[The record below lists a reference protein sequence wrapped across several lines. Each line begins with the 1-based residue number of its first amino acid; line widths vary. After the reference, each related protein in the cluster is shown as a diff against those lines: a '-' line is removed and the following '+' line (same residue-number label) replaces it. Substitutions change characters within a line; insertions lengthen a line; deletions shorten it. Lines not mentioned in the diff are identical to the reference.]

1 MDKKKKR
8 VVRQKAKG
16 PIDPTVGENVRKL
29 RIEKGMTQ
37 AQLAGSDF
45 SKGFISLLETGR
57 TRASLRAAEILA
69 KRLGITA
76 PKLLT
81 LKEFPRLEG
90 LPDIAARITAIA
102 NASHDAGT
110 IIQLRHLAEEVT
122 ELTKRR
128 MISAD
133 ARFTVGSQKPW
144 ACLKSSL
151 RRPHRSKKRELQR
164 NGAGPTSP
172 APRARSIIYSRAF

>member
-81 LKEFPRLEG
+81 LKELPRLEG

-133 ARFTVGSQKPW
+133 AVHRRVSEAMGMLEELAQATAPKQKV
-144 ACLKSSL
+144 
-151 RRPHRSKKRELQR
+151 
-164 NGAGPTSP
+164 
-172 APRARSIIYSRAF
+172 